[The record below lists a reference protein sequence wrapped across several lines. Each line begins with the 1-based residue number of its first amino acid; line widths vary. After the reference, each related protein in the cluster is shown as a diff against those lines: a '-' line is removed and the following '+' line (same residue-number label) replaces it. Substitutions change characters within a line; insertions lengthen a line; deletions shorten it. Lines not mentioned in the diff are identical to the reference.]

1 MLRITK
7 VERQTGSV
15 TLTVEGPIA
24 SEDVAL
30 LERECARILEAGHRA
45 RLDLAEVDF
54 IDHAGVAALRK
65 LMTLGVEIEKA
76 SLTAE
81 GLLTT
86 ERDGA

>member
-24 SEDVAL
+24 SEDTSL
-30 LERECARILEAGHRA
+30 LERECARILRAGHRV

-54 IDHAGVAALRK
+54 MDRTGVAALRK
-65 LMTLGVEIEKA
+65 LMALGVQVERT
-76 SLTAE
+76 SLTVE

-86 ERDGA
+86 DKDGV